1 MSASLNLG
9 EISPHPS
16 SWLDR
21 SKVPTEVL
29 QMKLLL
35 LFSGVPFPGL
45 PPQPGVSVFMAHDTI
60 MIKMLPSHSE
70 APGREIK
77 EREREGRGNKRE
89 NKSPA
94 KRQAI

>member
-1 MSASLNLG
+1 
-9 EISPHPS
+9 
-16 SWLDR
+16 
-21 SKVPTEVL
+21 
-29 QMKLLL
+29 MKLLL

-60 MIKMLPSHSE
+60 MIKMLPSHRE

-77 EREREGRGNKRE
+77 ERERGNKRE